1 MAKPVESQLTI
12 SCLQC
17 DWSVDTVN
25 TPAQVSSAF
34 LEAAL
39 SHTDAHPQHA
49 LEVVQRLRIYSEN
62 YVEPATHPVQEQ
74 PPQDA
79 PMQDARDAAARRDP
93 GIQSAFL
100 DRSRRDH

>member
-17 DWSVDTVN
+17 DWSVETVN

-39 SHTDAHPQHA
+39 SHADAHPQHA
-49 LEVVQRLRIYSEN
+49 LAVVQRLRIYSEN
-62 YVEPATHPVQEQ
+62 YVEPVPAAPE
-74 PPQDA
+74 PPA
-79 PMQDARDAAARRDP
+79 QDARDAAARRDP
-93 GIQSAFL
+93 GIQTGFL
-100 DRSRRDH
+100 DRHRRDH

>member
-17 DWSVDTVN
+17 DWSVETVN

-34 LEAAL
+34 LDAAL

-62 YVEPATHPVQEQ
+62 YVEPAPVAQK
-74 PPQDA
+74 A
-79 PMQDARDAAARRDP
+79 QDARGTAARRDT
-93 GIQSAFL
+93 GILTGFL
-100 DRSRRDH
+100 DRTRRDH